1 MLRSIL
7 RSLLCLCALAS
18 AVHAQV
24 NVGIEVK
31 KRSYIRYEPL
41 LVTVSLT
48 NLSGRDLLLQDGESQ
63 WFSFLVVQGDRDTVL
78 SPRNPDY
85 RLDPLELK
93 IGETVKRTVD
103 LNRLYPV
110 SEYGIHRIRATI
122 YVKELDKYFTSKTA
136 NVDITEGRTVWKQTV
151 GVPEAMPNAGGMHE
165 VSLLSAQGASHQYL
179 YCRITD
185 PSTGNVL
192 CMYKL
197 GHIID
202 NTQFQ
207 AQFDATNTLHVLQLV
222 GPKTYNLSQVGVN
235 GEMYGQWIYDAPK
248 FKPMLRRDNT
258 GNLDI
263 VGATRRVEAAKN
275 GPTPKLSDRPPGLP
289 GAAKP

>member
-7 RSLLCLCALAS
+7 SSILCLFVLVS
-18 AVHAQV
+18 AAHAQV

-41 LVTVSLT
+41 LVTTSIT
-48 NLSGRDLLLQDGESQ
+48 NLSGRDLLLEDGESQ
-63 WFSFLVVQGDRDTVL
+63 WFSFLVLQGDRDTVL

-103 LNRLYPV
+103 LNRLYPI

-122 YVKELDKYFTSKTA
+122 FVKELNKYFTSKTA
-136 NVDITEGRTVWKQTV
+136 NVDITEARTVWKQTV
-151 GVPEAMPNAGGMHE
+151 GVPESMPNAGGTHD
-165 VSLLSAQGASHQYL
+165 VALLSAQGDSHEYL

-185 PSTGNVL
+185 PTAGSVF

-197 GHIID
+197 GHLID
-202 NTQFQ
+202 HTQFQ

-222 GPKTYNLSQVGVN
+222 GPKVYTLTQVGVN
-235 GEMYGQWIYDAPK
+235 GEMYGQWIYDALK

-258 GNLDI
+258 GNIDI
-263 VGATRRVEAAKN
+263 VGATRRVETAKT

-289 GAAKP
+289 SAAK